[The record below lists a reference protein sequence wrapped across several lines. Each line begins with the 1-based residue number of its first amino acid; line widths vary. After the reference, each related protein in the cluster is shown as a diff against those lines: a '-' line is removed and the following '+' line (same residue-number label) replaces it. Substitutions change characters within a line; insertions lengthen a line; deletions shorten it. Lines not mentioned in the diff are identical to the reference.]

1 MKGME
6 KSIRVVLVEDHSEI
20 RQGLSY
26 IINSTP
32 GFSCEVFPNAEEGIS
47 GISTGSA
54 DVVLM
59 DINLPGMSGIDCTRI
74 IKGKF
79 PHLPIMMCTAY
90 EDDDSIFKA
99 LAAGAKGYILKRAAG
114 DSLIEAIRDLYQ
126 GGSPMSSTIAR
137 KVVESFQTKSQTS
150 VNDSSLTQRE
160 NEILDLLAKGFRNKQ
175 IADQLNVSVNTIR
188 THVYNIYEKLHVQNR
203 IEAINKTG
211 RNPQ

>member
-1 MKGME
+1 ME

-32 GFSCEVFPNAEEGIS
+32 GFSCEVFPSAEEGIN
-47 GISTGSA
+47 GISAESA

-79 PHLPIMMCTAY
+79 PNLPIMMCTAY

-137 KVVESFQTKSQTS
+137 KVVESFQTKSQTIA
-150 VNDSSLTQRE
+150 NDSSLTQRE

-211 RNPQ
+211 RNSQQ